1 MVIWIQKSASD
12 AKIEIMR
19 AALKVIESCYRVIE
33 LFELDRIFSVLKEAT
48 GKRKWNLQYFSDG
61 IP

>member
-48 GKRKWNLQYFSDG
+48 GKRK
-61 IP
+61 